1 MTPSSRHFTFIR
13 TSTSTRNPRS
23 TPGHPHST
31 MKSHYSC
38 SMIGTHVVQ
47 KALKQQEPTTP
58 LTRTTCTDSRRDE
71 TLPKII
77 SLFSGAGG
85 LDLGFQQ
92 AGFPLSFAA
101 DISTAA
107 VQTHR
112 RNFRKTL
119 AVVADLTELGP
130 DGVLSY
136 LEPLLSNGER
146 IGVIGGPPCQGFS
159 RGNTQS
165 TTEDP
170 RNQLP
175 LLYLQIVEAL
185 QEKYTVEFVLFEN
198 VLGIRD
204 SKHLTT
210 FNGILEKFSDIGLT
224 ANAEVYSAL
233 DYGIP
238 QKRNRVI
245 ITGFRN
251 MSVAQAFKPQKIQ
264 SNKLTVRAAIE
275 GLPDPA
281 YFARNLERSSIP
293 FHENH
298 WTMRPVSKRFRHPE
312 SATPSGRSFRR
323 LQWDEPSPTVAYGH
337 REIHVHPSGRR
348 RLSIFEA
355 MLLQGFPRKFVLEGN
370 LSAQV
375 EQVSNAV
382 PPPLAH
388 SLASAIAKA
397 LTTSD
402 KV

>member
-1 MTPSSRHFTFIR
+1 MNGSHAAYE
-13 TSTSTRNPRS
+13 RS
-23 TPGHPHST
+23 ETQSPVLQRVFSEHLNDT
-31 MKSHYSC
+31 NK
-38 SMIGTHVVQ
+38 
-47 KALKQQEPTTP
+47 
-58 LTRTTCTDSRRDE
+58 R

-136 LEPLLSNGER
+136 LEPLLSDGER

-397 LTTSD
+397 LTASD
-402 KV
+402 EV